1 MVAIMT
7 HHAESPGVEWFYA
20 HSLEVKNFYT
30 FMVLLDA
37 KKKKMR
43 GIIVKLTGVLIED
56 TKLKNFP
63 V

>member
-1 MVAIMT
+1 MVVIMT
-7 HHAESPGVEWFYA
+7 HHAESPGVEWFYVR
-20 HSLEVKNFYT
+20 SLKVTNFYT

-37 KKKKMR
+37 KKTKMR